1 MEKHHNLSVYITTK
15 APIPNGMALTN
26 RIICLAKAIVSV
38 GIPCKIIIFTRTEI
52 YGKDAKNLIGK
63 GCFEGIEYQYIG
75 KTPLRGSNPFIR
87 TIHDIQDKIHLLLY
101 LFINLNPNDI
111 VINIAGRD
119 VKFINLLTKL
129 IHYKKAKFVKELCEL
144 PYGTG
149 KETLKNINKREYTL
163 KSQFPKCDGII
174 AISDALLSLSA
185 KYTSPNCQLIKIP
198 ILVDFEKY
206 RLPDCSSEVS
216 IPYIFHSGTLFEQK
230 DGILGV
236 LEAFGKAVNLLD
248 CPIQFISTGNPQQS
262 PHRHE
267 INQIIKQYQLQDKV
281 IFKGY
286 LNNEQLKDYLSK
298 SSLVIINKYP
308 NQQNTYC
315 FSTKLG
321 EYLAARKPVIITNV
335 GEAMNWLK
343 NRESAY
349 IIEPNNT
356 DLLAKAIIDAFQH
369 PEICKA
375 IGKRG
380 QEVCAISFNYRRYG
394 VVLKDYFCRIINNK

>member
-1 MEKHHNLSVYITTK
+1 MNVYITTN

-26 RIICLAKAIVSV
+26 RIICLAKAIVSE

-52 YGKDAKNLIGK
+52 YGKEAKNLIGK
-63 GCFEGIEYQYIG
+63 GSFEGIEYQYIG
-75 KTPLRGSNPFIR
+75 NTPLRGSNPFIR
-87 TIHDIQDKIHLLLY
+87 KIHDIQDKIHLLLY
-101 LFINLNPNDI
+101 LLINLNPNDI

-119 VKFINLLTKL
+119 VKFINSLTKL

-149 KETLKNINKREYTL
+149 KETPKNIHKREYTL
-163 KSQFPKCDGII
+163 RTQFPQCDGIM
-174 AISDALLSLSA
+174 AISDTLLSLAA

-206 RLPDCSSEVS
+206 RLPDCSSEAS

-236 LEAFGKAVNLLD
+236 LEAFGKAVKLLD
-248 CPIQFISTGNPQQS
+248 SPIQLISTGNPQQS
-262 PHRHE
+262 PHQHE
-267 INQIIKQYQLQDKV
+267 IQNIIKQYQLQDKV

-286 LNNEQLKDYLSK
+286 LNNGQLKDYLSK

-321 EYLAARKPVIITNV
+321 EYLAARKPVIITKV
-335 GEAMNWLK
+335 GEAMNWLT
-343 NRESAY
+343 NGDSAY

-356 DLLAKAIIDAFQH
+356 NLLAKAITDAFQH
-369 PEICKA
+369 PEISKA

-380 QEVCAISFNYRRYG
+380 QEVCEKSFNYRRYG
-394 VVLKDYFCRIINNK
+394 VVLKDYFYRITNNK